1 MAKKLYLHI
10 KWDETI
16 EKNGS
21 KAGDRGIYDVQIT
34 EGGEVRL
41 WGHSEKA
48 IVKRLTDDEITL
60 FVPKDGEYIFKLN
73 ETARLS
79 YSDGHQ
85 VCGDWVDESLVFEIK
100 LSDMSLD
107 EYEASLPEF
116 DIEDGVLKKSRAK
129 GDVVVVPEGVVEIG
143 HKAFCK
149 TKIKEVVL
157 PSTLKKISSFAFSDC
172 HYLKQVTLPEGL
184 EELGFYA
191 LSDTAIEEIN
201 FPRSLRYIDDS
212 VFSGTPFLKRIKDD
226 RFVILGERFLYGY
239 NGYDDNGRLPPVG
252 LRSRTPCSCGR
263 HGLFWAND
271 GRQFLHEQHESAETC
286 LQSWNL
292 ETPGRTSPTNCNKRK
307 SNICCD
313 RTNIAKE
320 KDCYD
325 RSKSSN
331 CSNTLLQSDLWQD
344 W

>member
-10 KWDETI
+10 KWDETR

-21 KAGDRGIYDVQIT
+21 RAGDDGIYDVEIN
-34 EGGEVRL
+34 EGDEFKLICHLKKATVTKLGGDEV
-41 WGHSEKA
+41 
-48 IVKRLTDDEITL
+48 TL
-60 FVPKDGEYIFKLN
+60 DIPDKGEYILRLN
-73 ETARLS
+73 ETMVIR

-85 VCGDWVDESLVFEIK
+85 SCGDWVDERLTYEIK

-116 DIEDGVLKKSRAK
+116 DIKDRVLINARPK
-129 GDVVVVPEGVVEIG
+129 GEVAAVPEGVVEIG
-143 HKAFCK
+143 HKAFCE

-157 PSTLKKISSFAFSDC
+157 PSTLKIISSFAFSDC

-212 VFSGTPFLKRIKDD
+212 VFRGTPFLKRIKDD

-239 NGYDDNGRLPPVG
+239 NGYDDTVEIPDGVEVICSCAFDSREKDKDYYYVTPKKIILPDSVKQIDGCAFRYQYG
-252 LRSRTPCSCGR
+252 LREINLRADMDISATAFDKSGYEES
-263 HGLFWAND
+263 FKA
-271 GRQFLHEQHESAETC
+271 FLASK
-286 LQSWNL
+286 
-292 ETPGRTSPTNCNKRK
+292 G
-307 SNICCD
+307 
-313 RTNIAKE
+313 E
-320 KDCYD
+320 K
-325 RSKSSN
+325 K
-331 CSNTLLQSDLWQD
+331 
-344 W
+344 

>member
-34 EGGEVRL
+34 EGCEVKL
-41 WGHSEKA
+41 WGYGEKA
-48 IVKRLTDDEITL
+48 IVKRLADDEITL

-73 ETARLS
+73 ETAELS

-85 VCGDWVDESLVFEIK
+85 SCGDWVDERLTFEIK

-116 DIEDGVLKKSRAK
+116 DIKDGVLINARPK
-129 GDVVVVPEGVVEIG
+129 GEVAVVPEGVVEIG
-143 HKAFCK
+143 HKAFCEK
-149 TKIKEVVL
+149 KIKEVVL

-212 VFSGTPFLKRIKDD
+212 VFRGTPLLKRIKDD

-239 NGYDDNGRLPPVG
+239 NGYDDTVEITNGVEVICSCAFDSREKDKDYYYVTPKKIILPDSVKQIDGCAFRYQYG
-252 LRSRTPCSCGR
+252 LREINLRADMDISATAFDKSGYEES
-263 HGLFWAND
+263 FKA
-271 GRQFLHEQHESAETC
+271 FLA
-286 LQSWNL
+286 
-292 ETPGRTSPTNCNKRK
+292 
-307 SNICCD
+307 
-313 RTNIAKE
+313 AKGE
-320 KDCYD
+320 K
-325 RSKSSN
+325 K
-331 CSNTLLQSDLWQD
+331 
-344 W
+344 